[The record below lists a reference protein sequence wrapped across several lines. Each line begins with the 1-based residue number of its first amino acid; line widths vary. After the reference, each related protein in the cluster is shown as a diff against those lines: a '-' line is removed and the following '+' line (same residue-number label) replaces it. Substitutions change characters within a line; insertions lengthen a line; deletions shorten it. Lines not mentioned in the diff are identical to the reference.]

1 MMTKWVKADINKVNI
16 GELTQED
23 GTTNTKRKT
32 KNQRLNSLK
41 KIHEGSI
48 NKTVTWN

>member
-23 GTTNTKRKT
+23 ETTNTERKT
-32 KNQRLNSLK
+32 KTRD
-41 KIHEGSI
+41 
-48 NKTVTWN
+48 